1 MTLFSRN
8 GLLVAGSL
16 TALVA
21 AGAWWH
27 ADSAPAATA
36 LSAPAP
42 LDAVHPKKGD
52 IAASF
57 EADARIEPWQSAD
70 LFPKVSGYV
79 TGVRADIGDHV
90 RAGQVLAV
98 IRLPEMTHELAEDR
112 AQLDARRSE
121 LALQQITQKRQEDLY
136 RARGLTDQAMDEVK
150 AHTAIA
156 HAQAD
161 LANATLA
168 KAQAIA
174 GYTRIVAPFD
184 GVVTRRL
191 VNDGTF
197 VQAATNGLSSPL
209 FTVQQTRTLR
219 VFVAVPSAQAPL
231 LRRGQ
236 SASMALG
243 STDKPVTGTIARTAE
258 SLDPVTRTM
267 RAEIDVANTD
277 RGLLPGSFTRAKIET
292 ARHAGVLGLP
302 NAAIGSDTNGS
313 FVLAAV
319 QGKVV
324 RRPIKTGLTDGTL
337 TEIVEGVGGND
348 LILANA
354 KAAPPAG
361 TAIQTKVLP

>member
-1 MTLFSRN
+1 
-8 GLLVAGSL
+8 
-16 TALVA
+16 
-21 AGAWWH
+21 
-27 ADSAPAATA
+27 
-36 LSAPAP
+36 
-42 LDAVHPKKGD
+42 
-52 IAASF
+52 
-57 EADARIEPWQSAD
+57 
-70 LFPKVSGYV
+70 
-79 TGVRADIGDHV
+79 
-90 RAGQVLAV
+90 
-98 IRLPEMTHELAEDR
+98 
-112 AQLDARRSE
+112 
-121 LALQQITQKRQEDLY
+121 
-136 RARGLTDQAMDEVK
+136 MDEVK